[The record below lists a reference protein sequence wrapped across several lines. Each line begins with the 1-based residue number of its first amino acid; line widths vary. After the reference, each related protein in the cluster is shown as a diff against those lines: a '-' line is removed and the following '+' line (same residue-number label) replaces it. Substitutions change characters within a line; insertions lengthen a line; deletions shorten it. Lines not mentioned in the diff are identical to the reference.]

1 MSIKSFKDFKN
12 KSFRKTAMVPLNEEY
27 SLPLKSLSVLEQ
39 VESIDL
45 GVKPPTKLRKM
56 TKEEKEEYLKDNPN
70 VNEALIAQYRV
81 AYIDE
86 TDKEYLDKLKEHNN
100 IKTLLNYVK
109 YIDLK
114 FKIDKTEL
122 WKDLGLKNDKDYIG
136 LVNLMFKE
144 WELGEDVLKKMAVSI
159 NALQGDPL
167 FVKLSKLE
175 NLYKDKSMFD
185 LVEIINKEAE
195 KANGA
200 E

>member
-56 TKEEKEEYLKDNPN
+56 TKEEKGEYLKDNPN